1 MLVKT
6 GLLGCVRPT
15 AEWLILVGSDMRRG
29 EAAAADLTRECIPE
43 ESPMLTHETP
53 STDLQRPYVLLP
65 SGNIIDLAD
74 PDPDSWTDEDLALGL
89 SRTYRWGGHSRWPRP
104 LTVAQ
109 HSLSVLAIR
118 RQRNTLLSPQLSLYE
133 LLHDAEEGLIGF
145 DCVAPLKAFLG
156 ARFAELSARLMSA
169 IATRYRLPK
178 LTAEEHRLHKLADR
192 QAAASEALHVTSWS
206 AEQIEITLQI
216 RERPLERDP
225 LGAAAFLDGWMDW
238 EPWSPDYARRQWLD
252 ALRAE
257 SEARTALGAG
267 R

>member
-1 MLVKT
+1 MST
-6 GLLGCVRPT
+6 EPT
-15 AEWLILVGSDMRRG
+15 
-29 EAAAADLTRECIPE
+29 LT
-43 ESPMLTHETP
+43 T
-53 STDLQRPYVLLP
+53 LQRPYVLLP

-109 HSLSVLAIR
+109 HSLLVLAIR
-118 RQRNTLLSPQLSLYE
+118 RQSDTLLPPALALYE
-133 LLHDAEEGLIGF
+133 LLHDAEVGLIGF

-156 ARFAELSARLMSA
+156 APFAALTARLTAA
-169 IATRYRLPK
+169 IAKRYRLPT
-178 LTAEEHRLHKLADR
+178 LSAEQHRLHKLADR

-206 AEQIEITLQI
+206 PEQISVTLQI
-216 RERPLERDP
+216 SEQPLRRDP
-225 LGAAAFLDGWMDW
+225 LRAASFADGWMDW
-238 EPWSPDYARRQWLD
+238 EPRSTDRACTLWLA

-257 SEARTALGAG
+257 TAARDALTGDG

>member
-1 MLVKT
+1 MK
-6 GLLGCVRPT
+6 
-15 AEWLILVGSDMRRG
+15 RG
-29 EAAAADLTRECIPE
+29 EAAAADQARESIPA
-43 ESPMLTHETP
+43 ESPMPIQNPLL
-53 STDLQRPYVLLP
+53 TDLPRPYVLLP

-89 SRTYRWGGHSRWPRP
+89 SRTYRWGGHSRWARP

-109 HSLSVLAIR
+109 HSLAVLAIR
-118 RQRNTLLSPQLSLYE
+118 RQRNTLLSPKLALYE

-156 ARFAELSARLMSA
+156 APFAELTARLTAA

-178 LTAEEHRLHKLADR
+178 LTTEEYRLHKLADA

-206 AEQIEITLQI
+206 PEQIEVTLQI

-225 LGAAAFLDGWMDW
+225 LGAVAFPGGWMDW
-238 EPWSPDYARRQWLD
+238 EPWSSDYACRQWLD
-252 ALRAE
+252 ALRGE
-257 SEARTALGAG
+257 TEARTALGAG

>member
-1 MLVKT
+1 ML
-6 GLLGCVRPT
+6 
-15 AEWLILVGSDMRRG
+15 RG
-29 EAAAADLTRECIPE
+29 EAAAADRTRNLLPE
-43 ESPMLTHETP
+43 ESLMLNYHNPE
-53 STDLQRPYVLLP
+53 TDLQRPYVLLP

-118 RQRNTLLSPQLSLYE
+118 RQRNTLLSPELALYE

-145 DCVAPLKAFLG
+145 DCIAPLKAFLG
-156 ARFAELSARLMSA
+156 SPFAALSARLTAA
-169 IATRYRLPK
+169 IAQRYRLPA
-178 LTAEEHRLHKLADR
+178 LSAEEHYLHKVADR
-192 QAAASEALHVTSWS
+192 QAAASEALHVTSWT
-206 AEQIEITLQI
+206 AEQIEITLNI

-225 LGAAAFLDGWMDW
+225 LGAEAFLDGWMDW
-238 EPWSPDYARRQWLD
+238 EPWSPDYAFRNWLD

-257 SEARTALGAG
+257 VAG
-267 R
+267 RQLCTGSGR